1 MNWIDKYHIIRR
13 LLLIIFT
20 SLFLYI
26 TYRIFLDGIVLDTF
40 KLGAYYFF
48 GGIVL
53 FIVKFYHDSRDKEE
67 EIK

>member
-1 MNWIDKYHIIRR
+1 MNIIDKYHIVRR
-13 LLLIIFT
+13 LLLVVFVC
-20 SLFLYI
+20 LFLFI
-26 TYRIFLDGIVLDTF
+26 TYKIFFDGIVLDTF

-53 FIVKFYHDSRDKEE
+53 FMIKWYHNSRDKEG